1 MDSRKHE
8 FENGKERKLKVRKMN
23 RTTASAA
30 GRRQLPVVCFYCDE
44 RFRRTQDR
52 ATHIRHYHPGRPYRP
67 DLDKERNEAVVLSP
81 GSTPSVKLAVSDVG
95 LARPK
100 IDDRCSDSEMTSKQH
115 LVAAISSI
123 KRRQE
128 EVAKQM
134 PELERQVGE
143 LRAAQKQMDTE
154 RQALETA
161 LAAISVDTLEQ
172 VQESSTVAN
181 SGN

>member
-1 MDSRKHE
+1 MNSGKHE
-8 FENGKERKLKVRKMN
+8 FEIGKGRKLKMKKAN
-23 RTTASAA
+23 RTAA
-30 GRRQLPVVCFYCDE
+30 NAVGRHQRPVTCFYCDE

-52 ATHIRHYHPGRPYRP
+52 ATHIRHHHPGKPYRP
-67 DLDKERNEAVVLSP
+67 DLDEERNEPAVVSP
-81 GSTPSVKLAVSDVG
+81 RPTPSVTLAASDVD
-95 LARPK
+95 LMQPK
-100 IDDRCSDSEMTSKQH
+100 IDDRCSENEMTSKQH

-128 EVAKQM
+128 EIAKQM
-134 PELERQVGE
+134 PELERHVGE

-172 VQESSTVAN
+172 VQESSAVAN
-181 SGN
+181 CGS